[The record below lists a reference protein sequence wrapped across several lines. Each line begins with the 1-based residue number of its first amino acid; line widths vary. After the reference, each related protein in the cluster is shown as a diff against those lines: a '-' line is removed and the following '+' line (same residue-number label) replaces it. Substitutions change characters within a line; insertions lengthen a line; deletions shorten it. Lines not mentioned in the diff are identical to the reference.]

1 MQHREAIQSE
11 QIRLLYANAPAG
23 FVATELNALLLAL
36 ALWSMI
42 PPLIIFA
49 WLTYILTVT
58 LLRAALVWRFQRA
71 APAPSAMRRWGILF
85 AIGAGLA
92 GIGWGAAGLVLFPST
107 AITLTHQVFLAF
119 VLGGMIAGA
128 VGLLAARIPVFLIF
142 VGPTALPIVVRLLA
156 QGD

>member
-1 MQHREAIQSE
+1 
-11 QIRLLYANAPAG
+11 
-23 FVATELNALLLAL
+23 
-36 ALWSMI
+36 LWPMI

-49 WLTYILTVT
+49 WLTYILTVA
-58 LLRAALVWRFQRA
+58 LLRSALVWRFQRA

-92 GIGWGAAGLVLFPST
+92 DIGWGAAGLVLFPST